1 MPLDKNGKYSAK
13 RPRNYYRFQFN
24 SLFSKLAFKYAK
36 RRKQEKIS
44 IKRLSV
50 NLNVSTEA
58 LYNFEEG
65 KIKNMSMTASYI
77 MFCYMRLFSI
87 KGDLNHTY
95 VKNFF
100 KELSVSECDY
110 TTPLVEEDGMFKK

>member
-1 MPLDKNGKYSAK
+1 MPLDKNGKYSPK

-24 SLFSKLAFKYAK
+24 SLFGKLAHKYAK

-44 IKRLSV
+44 VKRLAS
-50 NLNVSTEA
+50 NLGVSTEA
-58 LYNFEEG
+58 IYNFEEG

-87 KGDLNHTY
+87 KGDLNHKY
-95 VKNFF
+95 VKSFF
-100 KELSVSECDY
+100 KELAVSEGDY
-110 TTPLVEEDGMFKK
+110 VTPLTEEDGMYA